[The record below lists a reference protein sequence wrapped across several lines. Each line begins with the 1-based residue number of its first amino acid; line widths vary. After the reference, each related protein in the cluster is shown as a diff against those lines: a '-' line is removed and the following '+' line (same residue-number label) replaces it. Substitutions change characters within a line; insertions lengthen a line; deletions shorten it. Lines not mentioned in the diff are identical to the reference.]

1 MTRGLALS
9 GCLLAVVFATGI
21 SACGDGVLQTS
32 EVERSLRDAG
42 YPNPTVAKS
51 AEASR
56 GLSDLISMFSDAD
69 VVTDTVSVPP
79 RGGADDA
86 FVVAVVYV
94 DPESGKGVG
103 IGAPRPEVTVHEGDE
118 IEALAGGDALPG
130 GFDLRRVRVAT
141 VCNAQL
147 SAYEEGA
154 EDDRFDRAVGY
165 LTARC

>member
-21 SACGDGVLQTS
+21 SSCGDGVLQTS

-42 YPNPTVAKS
+42 YPSPTVATS

-56 GLSDLISMFSDAD
+56 GLSDLISIFSDVD
-69 VVTDTVSVPP
+69 VATDTVSVPP
-79 RGGADDA
+79 RGGTDDA

-118 IEALAGGDALPG
+118 IEALAGGDALPR